1 MEELIF
7 MRVEVSEFLKALS
20 EHNKTTN
27 GYQIHLNS
35 ADLDDRSARN
45 IGVEIGDMYFTECST
60 LKDTMTLCFGNMNKK
75 PVGKSEEGT
84 DLFPIEIN
92 TDLFMDINQIEVVE
106 QVEDCA
112 DWFSIPSAKVFNIYM
127 LPEDD
132 NLNGNRNVITI
143 GFIE

>member
-1 MEELIF
+1 MAI
-7 MRVEVSEFLKALS
+7 EVSEFLKALS
-20 EHNKTTN
+20 DQNKTTN

-60 LKDTMTLCFGNMNKK
+60 LKDTMILCFDNMNKK
-75 PVGKSEEGT
+75 PIGKSEEGT
-84 DLFPIEIN
+84 DLYPIEIN
-92 TDLFMDINQIEVVE
+92 TNLFIDINQIEVVE
-106 QVEDCA
+106 QIDDCA

-132 NLNGNRNVITI
+132 NLTGNRNVITV
-143 GFIE
+143 GLIE

>member
-1 MEELIF
+1 MTI
-7 MRVEVSEFLKALS
+7 EVSEFLKELS
-20 EHNKTTN
+20 EHNKITN

-35 ADLDDRSARN
+35 ADFDDRSARN

-60 LKDTMTLCFGNMNKK
+60 LKDTMILCFGNMNKK

-84 DLFPIEIN
+84 DLYPIEIN
-92 TDLFMDINQIEVVE
+92 TDLFIDINQIEVVE
-106 QVEDCA
+106 QIDDCA
-112 DWFSIPSAKVFNIYM
+112 DWFSIPSAKVFNVYM

-143 GFIE
+143 GLIE